1 MPVASQALRVP
12 APGLG
17 RAGFSG
23 LRRWLRAKK
32 ESQKVPLVTSFLPTA
47 ALSSQGLPDEGGGEG
62 WGASR
67 SHPKEPRGRRGA
79 PCLAGG
85 TPLIPPGAVVPQGW
99 VLSILPP
106 VLSHAAPP
114 DRGAVPMHLALPLPC
129 SQPPRVVSAPLLL
142 AAAPRCPAP
151 VPCGSARSRR
161 RMWGIQQPPVIVFFS
176 PFCCSKS
183 AAGSRVLPPGDK
195 ATGDVLS
202 LQPDP
207 GDQGPCAVPG
217 HEELPRHGTEPL
229 LGGDFFLVLALSPRL
244 GLFLGHSPAVSG
256 VGTTRLG
263 WDKAVLVPGNEEA
276 GPDAAV
282 SPHPSGQSHPLV
294 PTLRPP
300 ALGLGLGAGSCTPG
314 PGWVAGK
321 GLSPRPPPAPRPSP
335 VPNPASCL
343 APWPA
348 PRPSGTAAPGE
359 PAAASALSPA
369 PGQVLGGAAGE
380 EGAFA
385 G

>member
-161 RMWGIQQPPVIVFFS
+161 RMWGIQQPPVIVFFFF
-176 PFCCSKS
+176 PFLLLKKR
-183 AAGSRVLPPGDK
+183 SRE
-195 ATGDVLS
+195 
-202 LQPDP
+202 
-207 GDQGPCAVPG
+207 QGPA
-217 HEELPRHGTEPL
+217 PR
-229 LGGDFFLVLALSPRL
+229 
-244 GLFLGHSPAVSG
+244 
-256 VGTTRLG
+256 
-263 WDKAVLVPGNEEA
+263 
-276 GPDAAV
+276 
-282 SPHPSGQSHPLV
+282 GQSHRGCFVTAARPWG
-294 PTLRPP
+294 PGTLR
-300 ALGLGLGAGSCTPG
+300 GAR
-314 PGWVAGK
+314 A
-321 GLSPRPPPAPRPSP
+321 R
-335 VPNPASCL
+335 
-343 APWPA
+343 
-348 PRPSGTAAPGE
+348 GTAP
-359 PAAASALSPA
+359 SRH
-369 PGQVLGGAAGE
+369 
-380 EGAFA
+380 
-385 G
+385 

>member
-106 VLSHAAPP
+106 SCPMRPPLTEVLSPCTLRSPCPARSPP
-114 DRGAVPMHLALPLPC
+114 GW
-129 SQPPRVVSAPLLL
+129 SQPPSFWQLPPGAQPRCRAAPH
-142 AAAPRCPAP
+142 AAAGG
-151 VPCGSARSRR
+151 CGGSSSR
-161 RMWGIQQPPVIVFFS
+161 PSSFFFFS

-276 GPDAAV
+276 GPDATV

-321 GLSPRPPPAPRPSP
+321 GLSPRPPPGST
-335 VPNPASCL
+335 SL
-343 APWPA
+343 
-348 PRPSGTAAPGE
+348 PG
-359 PAAASALSPA
+359 A
-369 PGQVLGGAAGE
+369 
-380 EGAFA
+380 
-385 G
+385 